1 MPETFHKVLL
11 KKKAQEKRQTTGV
24 DQWYAPAERNTKSV
38 GRAVLHSCYVP
49 FKLLIFEPMC
59 LLLCIYSALLLGI
72 LYLFFDAFGLVFSHN
87 HDFELWQVGLTFI
100 GIGVGMVLGM
110 ATNPFWHK
118 NYLRLV
124 ANQEKAAGG
133 VKQKPEPEFRLPP
146 AMPGA
151 VLCVIGLFWF
161 GWTTY
166 RSVHWIVPI
175 IGSGFFGLG

>member
-1 MPETFHKVLL
+1 
-11 KKKAQEKRQTTGV
+11 
-24 DQWYAPAERNTKSV
+24 
-38 GRAVLHSCYVP
+38 
-49 FKLLIFEPMC
+49 MC
-59 LLLCIYSALLLGI
+59 LLLCIYSAILLGI

-124 ANQEKAAGG
+124 ANQEKAAGS

-146 AMPGA
+146 AMLGA
-151 VLCVIGLFWF
+151 VLCVTGLFWF

>member
-24 DQWYAPAERNTKSV
+24 DQWYVPAERNNKSV
-38 GRAVLHSCYVP
+38 GRAVLHSCYVL

-59 LLLCIYSALLLGI
+59 LLLCIYSAILLGI
-72 LYLFFDAFGLVFSHN
+72 LYLFFGAFGLVFSHN
-87 HDFELWQVGLTFI
+87 HDFELWQVGLAFI
-100 GIGVGMVLGM
+100 GIGVGVVLGV

-133 VKQKPEPEFRLPP
+133 CQAE
-146 AMPGA
+146 
-151 VLCVIGLFWF
+151 
-161 GWTTY
+161 T
-166 RSVHWIVPI
+166 
-175 IGSGFFGLG
+175 